1 MDIYVLAALCGFAK
15 TAITTKFWKQSATL
29 AIKRSWKM
37 LERDYI
43 IKVREDGYQLSGVD
57 VEAKYDSKEDLFDA
71 VRKVLECI
79 KRV

>member
-1 MDIYVLAALCGFAK
+1 
-15 TAITTKFWKQSATL
+15 
-29 AIKRSWKM
+29 M